1 MPEELALAVIL
12 AALSLAVF
20 ARPRE
25 ARGRSVPG
33 PDHVPARLDR
43 AESVVRD
50 QLYGGARSS
59 HTVVIVRPGGGDR
72 RASPRRARARR

>member
-25 ARGRSVPG
+25 ARGRSVPP

-59 HTVVIVRPGGGDR
+59 HTVVVRPGGGGR
-72 RASPRRARARR
+72 RASRRRARARR